1 MNPQKII
8 VRPIQTEK
16 SAQLKNF
23 RNIIC
28 FEVSKDANKIE
39 VKKAVEK
46 LFGVKVAEVRAIN
59 MKRKPKA
66 YGRYK
71 GYRPGF
77 KKVYVRLKEG
87 EKTIEFF
94 EGV

>member
-1 MNPQKII
+1 MIPQKII

-16 SAQLKNF
+16 SANLKNLK
-23 RNIIC
+23 NIIC

-59 MKRKPKA
+59 IKRKPKA
-66 YGRYK
+66 YGRYR
-71 GYRPGF
+71 GHRPGS

>member
-1 MNPQKII
+1 MNPQKLII
-8 VRPIQTEK
+8 RPIQTEK
-16 SAQLKNF
+16 SANLKNLK
-23 RNIIC
+23 NIVC
-28 FEVSKDANKIE
+28 FEVSKEANKIE
-39 VKKAVEK
+39 VKKAIEK
-46 LFGVKVAEVRAIN
+46 LFNVKIQEVKVLN
-59 MKRKPKA
+59 LKRKPKA
-66 YGRYK
+66 YGRYR